1 MITKITTEDAMERF
15 HSLSLAHQP
24 FSTLP
29 GYTSLNLKNKGFA
42 GQWLEKLLHFSK
54 KSLPNETIDFLDGE
68 LKTFPVQKIGEAKE
82 TMAITMVPPMID
94 DIVRGIPF
102 RETKLFHKIHRMMLV
117 PIHKPTSE
125 VANWCFLEPF
135 IIELEEDTFLMQCLT
150 QEYEEIAATIRYGI
164 ANGLTFSELSLSREL
179 LEIRTK
185 DSTPYRP
192 IVYDDFELSNKGR
205 AFFFKKPCVRY
216 FLHPERGNMTEL
228 VL

>member
-1 MITKITTEDAMERF
+1 MITKISTKDAMERF
-15 HSLSLAHQP
+15 HSLSLAYKP

-29 GYTSLNLKNKGFA
+29 GYASLNLKNKGFA

-54 KSLPNETIDFLDGE
+54 KSLPNEMMDFLDGE
-68 LKTFPVQKIGEAKE
+68 LKTFPVKKIGEAKQ
-82 TMAITMVPPMID
+82 TMAITMVSPMIENM
-94 DIVRGIPF
+94 VKGIPF
-102 RETKLFHKIHRMMLV
+102 QETNLFYKIQRMMLV
-117 PIHKPTSE
+117 PIHKPTDNVE
-125 VANWCFLEPF
+125 EWCFLEPF
-135 IIELEEDTFLMQCLT
+135 LMELEEDTFLLQCLE

-192 IVYDDFELSNKGR
+192 IIFDDFELSNKGR

-216 FLHPERGNMTEL
+216 FLHEERGHMTEL